1 MMMMIFIMLCKFVQ
15 ILAPGMLIL
24 GCVKEVHE
32 YSLSISLPNNL
43 TGTVALTQI
52 SPAYTEQLQRLSQM
66 SEEDLLSEDTVSQ
79 TCSKLQRT

>member
-1 MMMMIFIMLCKFVQ
+1 
-15 ILAPGMLIL
+15 MLIL

-52 SPAYTEQLQRLSQM
+52 SSAYTEQLQRLSQM
-66 SEEDLLSEDTVSQ
+66 SEEDLMSEDTVSQ
-79 TCSKLQRT
+79 TCSKLQQLERRWQNKQQ